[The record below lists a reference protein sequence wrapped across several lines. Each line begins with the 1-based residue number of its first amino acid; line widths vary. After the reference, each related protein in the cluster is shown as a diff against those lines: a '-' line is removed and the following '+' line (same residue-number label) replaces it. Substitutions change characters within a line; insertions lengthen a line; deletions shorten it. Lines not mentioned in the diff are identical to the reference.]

1 MNRGIDVWGVLP
13 YIRKFNVV
21 IWDCSFDM
29 VGARDLWHSLSR
41 MKCG

>member
-29 VGARDLWHSLSR
+29 VGVCMCICYFFEYFL
-41 MKCG
+41 